1 MTDIID
7 ISPVVSE
14 RIGVW
19 PGDVPY
25 RHEVSLHLGAG
36 DNLTLGAM
44 HTTFHVGAHADA
56 PRHYALD
63 GQAIGERDL
72 SLYYG
77 PCQVI
82 EVDLPRNRR
91 VLPQHLTTP
100 IAQPRV
106 LFKTGSFPNPEDF
119 GDDFNS
125 LSPELVDF
133 AAARGVRLLG
143 VDTPS
148 IDLFD
153 DKKLE
158 SHMAVARH
166 DMAVLEGLVLSHVEP
181 GEYLLIALP
190 LRLHDAD
197 ASPVR
202 AALVRGASV

>member
-1 MTDIID
+1 MTTIID

-56 PRHYALD
+56 PSHYVLD
-63 GQAIGERDL
+63 GPPIGERDL

-77 PCQVI
+77 PCQII
-82 EVDLPRNRR
+82 EVSLPRNQRI
-91 VLPQHLTTP
+91 LPEHLATP
-100 IAQPRV
+100 ISQPRV
-106 LFKTGSFPNPEDF
+106 LFKTNSFPDPENF
-119 GDDFNS
+119 GNDFNS
-125 LSPELVDF
+125 LSPELIDF
-133 AAARGVRLLG
+133 AAQRGARLLG

-158 SHMAVARH
+158 SHLAAARH
-166 DMAVLEGLVLSHVEP
+166 DMAVLEGLVLGHVEP
-181 GEYLLIALP
+181 GEYVLIALP
-190 LRLHDAD
+190 LRLDAAD

-202 AALVRGASV
+202 AALVRGTAD